1 MTLRFV
7 RVSARRP
14 TLNPSTAFSRMR
26 WMAVPVLV
34 GVFSGCQDDPS
45 DPLASLVSAEIA
57 PAVAVPV
64 DLPSLGE
71 LAQLAGVREE
81 LGPVL
86 DGWVAGWED
95 ENAALGRAAR
105 DEAISLAAP
114 VLHDALGPGGVATT
128 LAPLFQVGRD
138 LGEIDDVPADLVP
151 RLEEVRSFV
160 DDTRVALEEGRYDRA
175 LTLGLQASDRIRD
188 LGPQAVARTLISRAD
203 RAIIRAQVM
212 DGFDPVAL
220 SRGERLLS
228 GARRA
233 MEEGQLDL
241 AIQRGYYAVQVLE
254 GRGDDGG

>member
-1 MTLRFV
+1 MMLRFSWV
-7 RVSARRP
+7 PARRF
-14 TLNPSTAFSRMR
+14 TTTQSTAFSRLR
-26 WMAVPVLV
+26 WVVVPLV
-34 GVFSGCQDDPS
+34 VGALAGCQDDPA
-45 DPLASLVSAEIA
+45 DPLAALVSAEIA

-95 ENAALGRAAR
+95 ENPALGRAAR
-105 DEAISLAAP
+105 DEAIRLAAP
-114 VLHDALGPGGVATT
+114 VLHDALGPGGIATT

-138 LGEIDDVPADLVP
+138 LGEIDDVPADLAP

-160 DDTRVALEEGRYDRA
+160 DDTRVALDEGRYDRA
-175 LTLGLQASDRIRD
+175 LTLGLQASDRIRA
-188 LGPQAVARTLISRAD
+188 LGPRAVARTLISRAD
-203 RAIIRAQVM
+203 RALIRAQII
-212 DGFDPVAL
+212 DGFDPVSL

-233 MEEGQLDL
+233 MDEGQVDL

-254 GRGDDGG
+254 GRGDEGG